1 MSEVESFIT
10 IVKGF
15 QPSAIVATSSVL
27 DISGVTTYASDLVS
41 AFLGAATH
49 IFSYTPWYRISTGIY
64 SQFYF
69 VLPSSNKF

>member
-1 MSEVESFIT
+1 MSEVENFIT

-49 IFSYTPWYRISTGIY
+49 IFSYTP
-64 SQFYF
+64 
-69 VLPSSNKF
+69 